1 MKKWTSFGDTLIALE
16 QPYKILS
23 HMNDYNYFYSLL
35 IKAVKIPFNR
45 FNPYYKRIIRLE
57 KIINKL

>member
-23 HMNDYNYFYSLL
+23 HMNDYNYFYSLML
-35 IKAVKIPFNR
+35 KAVKIP
-45 FNPYYKRIIRLE
+45 YERIYPFVLRKIRLE
-57 KIINKL
+57 KFINKL